1 MVSPSM
7 AQHRIMKITSQPSRR
22 IFLKTVSLTG
32 LACLP
37 LSVHGAQTRLKF
49 KKKGY
54 CGGNTQGHKQI
65 KASWYYTWARSG
77 KGSSE
82 ALEFVPMIKGRINLT
97 AKTFQTIRGQKNI
110 KHLLG
115 YNEPERKK
123 QGNLSVA
130 EGLKHWPKLVKLAEE
145 KNLRLGSPA
154 VSSDQAGL
162 SWLAEFMKGAK
173 RQKLHIDF
181 LAIHWYGGTN
191 IKEFEKYLDR
201 MHKEYRL
208 PIWLTEFNGWSGTH
222 KEMEKFALSA
232 FKILEKH
239 RHVERYAYFNK
250 KKGTPGSIWNQDGSL
265 SKIGLALQAL

>member
-1 MVSPSM
+1 M
-7 AQHRIMKITSQPSRR
+7 TNYTDRR
-22 IFLKTVSLTG
+22 VFLKTFSFATAGWAGFLPASLHAAPSG
-32 LACLP
+32 
-37 LSVHGAQTRLKF
+37 SRS

-65 KASWYYTWARSG
+65 KPVWYYTWSRSG
-77 KGSSE
+77 KGSTKE
-82 ALEFVPMIKGRINLT
+82 LEFVPMIKGRINLT
-97 AKTFQTIRGQKNI
+97 PKTFQTIRGQKNI

-123 QGNLSVA
+123 QGNISVA
-130 EGLKHWPKLVKLAEE
+130 DGLKHWPKLEKLAKE

-154 VSSDQAGL
+154 VSSDALGL
-162 SWLAEFMKGAK
+162 KWLADFMKGAK
-173 RQKLHIDF
+173 RRKFKVDF

-201 MHKEYRL
+201 MYKTYRL
-208 PIWLTEFNGWSGTH
+208 PMWLTEFNGWSGTH
-222 KEMEKFALSA
+222 KEMDKFALAA

-239 RHVERYAYFNK
+239 RRVERYSYFSK
-250 KKGTPGSIWNQDGSL
+250 KKGEPGSMWNKDGSL